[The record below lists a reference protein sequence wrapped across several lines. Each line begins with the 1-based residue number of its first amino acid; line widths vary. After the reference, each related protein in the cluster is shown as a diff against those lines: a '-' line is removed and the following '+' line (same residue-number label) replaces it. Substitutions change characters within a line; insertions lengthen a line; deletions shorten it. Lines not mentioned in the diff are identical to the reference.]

1 MWLIVQA
8 VLAAFP
14 CAWGSGVLI
23 ARVVAGPDFGVLPV
37 LTIPAALVAAI
48 IFALAPRVAPATRR
62 NTLVGAAIASVI
74 GMYLFV

>member
-23 ARVVAGPDFGVLPV
+23 ARALAGPDFGVLPV

-48 IFALAPRVAPATRR
+48 VFALTSRIAPATRR
-62 NTLVGAAIASVI
+62 NALVGGAIASFV